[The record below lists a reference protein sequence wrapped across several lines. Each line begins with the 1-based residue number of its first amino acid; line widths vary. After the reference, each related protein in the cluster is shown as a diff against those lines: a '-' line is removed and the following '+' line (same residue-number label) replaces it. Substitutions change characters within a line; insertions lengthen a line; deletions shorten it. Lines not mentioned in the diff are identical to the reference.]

1 MQRKMKWQFAALLI
15 YINKGERKMFEK
27 FANFVVKFRYYLFG
41 IFMALVVASVFMIP
55 NVGINYDFTKYL
67 PNDSSTKVALK
78 VMEDEFGASGTAS
91 IMVENITAEAATK
104 LAQDIVSDV
113 KGVATISF
121 DADDTSCYKQ
131 DEGKETGKALL
142 SVFFEKGDYS
152 AETKDA
158 IASLREYLDGY
169 DFALGGS
176 AVETSSNQD
185 AIGKELGIILLIAI
199 AIVILV
205 LFLTSRSWLE
215 PLVYLI
221 VIGCSIVINMG
232 TNLVMGEISFVT
244 QSISSIMLIAL
255 VMDYCIVLCHRYR
268 EESEKGVDA
277 KTAMTK
283 ALSGSFLA
291 IVASSLTVIAGLV
304 ALMFME
310 FTIGFD
316 IGMVL
321 AKGVFIGVLAVLFF
335 MPSIIMMLAKG
346 IEKTRHRSFMPKMDK
361 VGTFAKKTRFI
372 MPVLFL
378 CIVAVGVYF
387 QSNVNFTYV
396 VESGSKG
403 SAVAIDQA
411 KIEATFGKQNTLVVM
426 TKQNSNKD
434 EEVAAEQALYAY
446 IENYFSD
453 TEKFDKNYVTSGKGL
468 AASKLYKTK
477 LTKAQILTK
486 FEISDDETIA
496 KIDELFE
503 SFGKN
508 PATDSLFLADI
519 VTALHNTPAII
530 TSAVNNNI
538 NAQYS
543 AIAANNLYVELNATA
558 AQQIYQLSSQDAMND
573 VFKAILGV
581 DTLAEDAT
589 VKNYKVLAY
598 LYEHNIENR
607 AQVDAVKNAY
617 ESAAFETLT
626 TTAIAEEYGLT
637 SEQIADIFAFY
648 GKDATAEN
656 ATIYA
661 LEFAEYAKNN
671 AAVPARIAAVKQATI
686 DGYYA
691 ALATAQNSL
700 VGANY
705 NRMLFNLDLEV
716 ADEKALDFIRD
727 LSEYLSAHFES
738 AYIVSNSENVINT
751 MDVFSTDRLK
761 TDLITVLLIFFI
773 VLLTF
778 RSLSI
783 PIVLVLAIQGAIWI
797 NLGISS
803 IAGDSVYFICY
814 LLAMAIQMGATIDY
828 AILLT
833 DRYITARHK
842 QNKFEAIKTA
852 IGKSFTIVITSGTIL
867 IFAAF
872 TIGWVS
878 TVPLLKSI
886 GILVGRGALLSVIT
900 ILFVLPQC
908 LLIFD
913 KIIEKTTLKAKF
925 APLAAGTANNTT
937 VVETNGQVVE
947 NVNNDTTASENDE
960 IKDSSN
966 EVDAEETTKT
976 EEVVESTEE
985 TPKQTTAVKKSAT
998 KQTTKKA
1005 EAKKATAKKTTSKQ
1019 TEDNK
1024 AENKKVSEKPASK
1037 TKTTSTKSATKN
1049 ASKKTTKK

>member
-1 MQRKMKWQFAALLI
+1 
-15 YINKGERKMFEK
+15 MFEK
-27 FANFVVKFRYYLFG
+27 FANFVVKFRYYFFG
-41 IFMALVVASVFMIP
+41 LFMALVIASVFMIP
-55 NVGINYDFTKYL
+55 KVGINYDFTKYL
-67 PNDSSTKVALK
+67 PNDSNTKVALE

-91 IMVENITAEAATK
+91 IMVENITAEGATK
-104 LAQDIVSDV
+104 LAQDIVANV
-113 KGVATISF
+113 QGIATVSF
-121 DADDTSCYKQ
+121 DAGDSTCYK
-131 DEGKETGKALL
+131 DSKALM
-142 SVFFEKGDYS
+142 SVFFEYGDYNL
-152 AETKDA
+152 ETKEA
-158 IASLREYLDGY
+158 IESLRTYLDGY

-221 VIGCSIVINMG
+221 VIACSIVINMG

-283 ALSGSFLA
+283 ALAGSFLA
-291 IVASSLTVIAGLV
+291 LVASSLTVIAGLV

-346 IEKTRHRSFMPKMDK
+346 IEKTRHRSFMPKMEK
-361 VGTFAKKTRFI
+361 VGTFAKKTRFV

-378 CIVAVGVYF
+378 CIVVVGAYF

-396 VESGSKG
+396 VEGGSKG
-403 SAVAIDQA
+403 SAVAVDQA
-411 KIEATFGKQNTLVVM
+411 KIEKTFGKQNTLVVM
-426 TKQNSNKD
+426 TKQNNDKD
-434 EEVAAEQALYAY
+434 KEVLAEQALYTY
-446 IENYFSD
+446 IDNYFKD
-453 TEKFDKNYVTSGKGL
+453 TDKFDRNYITSGKGL
-468 AASKLYKTK
+468 AVSELYTTK
-477 LTKAQILTK
+477 LTKPEILTK
-486 FEISDDETIA
+486 FEIADSETIA
-496 KIDELFE
+496 KIDGLFA
-503 SFGKN
+503 SLGKN

-519 VTALHNTPAII
+519 MTALHNAPEII
-530 TSAVNNNI
+530 ISAVNNNI

-543 AIAANNLYVELNATA
+543 ALMAKNLYVELNATS
-558 AQQIYQLSSQDAMND
+558 AQGIYQLSSQDAMND

-581 DTLAEDAT
+581 TDITESAT
-589 VKNYKVLAY
+589 IKNYKVLAY
-598 LYEHNIENR
+598 LYEQNIENR

-617 ESAAFETLT
+617 ESVAFEKLT
-626 TTAIAEEYGLT
+626 ATAIAEKYGLT
-637 SEQIADIFAFY
+637 SEQITAIFANY
-648 GKDATAEN
+648 GKEATAEG

-661 LEFAEYAKNN
+661 LEFAEFAKNN
-671 AAVPARIAAVKQATI
+671 ATVPARIAGVKQATV
-686 DGYYA
+686 DGIYA
-691 ALATAQNSL
+691 QLATAQSSL
-700 VGANY
+700 VGTNY
-705 NRMLFNLDLEV
+705 NRMIFNIDLEV

-727 LSEYLSAHFES
+727 LRVYLEENFEK
-738 AYIVSNSENVINT
+738 AYIVSSTDNVIDT
-751 MDVFSTDRLK
+751 MDVFSTDRLR
-761 TDLITVLLIFFI
+761 TDLITVLLIFLI

-783 PIVLVLAIQGAIWI
+783 PVILVLAIQGAIWV
-797 NLGISS
+797 NLAISS
-803 IAGDSVYFICY
+803 VVGDSVYFICY

-833 DRYITARHK
+833 DRYMTARRT
-842 QNKFEAIKTA
+842 QDKFEAIKTA
-852 IGKSFTIVITSGTIL
+852 IGKSFTTVITSGTIL
-867 IFAAF
+867 VFAAF

-886 GILVGRGALLSVIT
+886 GVLVGRGALLSVIT

-925 APLAAGTANNTT
+925 VKAGAVATNDGAEVIGTNIETIESENVDIADGNIETANAN
-937 VVETNGQVVE
+937 VQDSAKAKKSSSKKAKNEEPILVETTTE
-947 NVNNDTTASENDE
+947 NEEQLEEKIEDKAGEKPKATT
-960 IKDSSN
+960 
-966 EVDAEETTKT
+966 
-976 EEVVESTEE
+976 
-985 TPKQTTAVKKSAT
+985 
-998 KQTTKKA
+998 
-1005 EAKKATAKKTTSKQ
+1005 AKKAVSKATTAKKT
-1019 TEDNK
+1019 EG
-1024 AENKKVSEKPASK
+1024 KKVSAKKSTST

-1049 ASKKTTKK
+1049 TSSKRTKK

>member
-1 MQRKMKWQFAALLI
+1 
-15 YINKGERKMFEK
+15 MFEK

-41 IFMALVVASVFMIP
+41 LFMALVVASIFMIP
-55 NVGINYDFTKYL
+55 HVGINYDFTKYL

-78 VMEDEFGASGTAS
+78 VMEEEFGASGTAS
-91 IMVENITAEAATK
+91 IMVENISAENATT
-104 LAQDIVSDV
+104 LAKNIVHDV
-113 KGVATISF
+113 DGIATISF
-121 DADDTSCYKQ
+121 DATDSTCYK
-131 DEGKETGKALL
+131 DGKALM
-142 SVFFEKGDYS
+142 SVFFENGEYTP
-152 AETKDA
+152 ETK
-158 IASLREYLDGY
+158 ASLEKLRDYLDNY

-185 AIGKELGIILLIAI
+185 AIGNELTIILLIAV
-199 AIVILV
+199 AIVIFV

-283 ALSGSFLA
+283 ALAGSFLA

-321 AKGVFIGVLAVLFF
+321 AKGVFIGVLAVLFL

-346 IEKTRHRSFMPKMDK
+346 IEKTRHRSFMPRMDK
-361 VGTFAKKTRFI
+361 VGTFAKKTRFV
-372 MPVLFL
+372 MPILFL
-378 CIVAVGVYF
+378 CIVAVGIYF

-396 VESGSKG
+396 VESGTKG
-403 SAVAIDQA
+403 SAVAIDQE
-411 KIEATFGKQNTLVVM
+411 KIEETFGKQNALVVM

-434 EEVAAEQALYAY
+434 AEVLAEQALYAY
-446 IENYFSD
+446 ITNYFSD

-468 AASKLYKTK
+468 AVTEFYLSEKK
-477 LTKAQILTK
+477 LTKAQILEQ

-496 KIDELFE
+496 KIDGLFA
-503 SFGKN
+503 SLGKN

-543 AIAANNLYVELNATA
+543 AIAANNLYVELNATT
-558 AQQIYQLSSQDAMND
+558 AQNIYQLSSQDAMND
-573 VFKAILGV
+573 VFKTILGV
-581 DTLAEDAT
+581 DTLNGTET
-589 VKNYKVLAY
+589 IENYKVLAY
-598 LYEHNIENR
+598 IYEKNVESH
-607 AQVDAVKNAY
+607 AQVPAIKNAY
-617 ESAAFETLT
+617 ESGAFTQLT
-626 TTAIAEEYGLT
+626 TTAIAQKYGLT
-637 SEQIADIFAFY
+637 TEQITTMFTSY
-648 GKDATAEN
+648 GKNAGAEN

-661 LEFAEYAKNN
+661 LQFAEFAKNN
-671 AAVPARIAAVKQATI
+671 ADIPARIIAVKQVTI
-686 DGYYA
+686 DGYYS
-691 ALATAQNSL
+691 ALETAQNSL
-700 VGANY
+700 VGKTY
-705 NRMLFNLDLEV
+705 NRMLFNLDLDV
-716 ADEKALDFIRD
+716 ADEIALDFVRD
-727 LSEYLSAHFES
+727 LNKYLDENFDG

-761 TDLITVLLIFFI
+761 TDLITVLLIFLI

-783 PIVLVLAIQGAIWI
+783 PVVLVLAIQGAIWV

-803 IAGDSVYFICY
+803 VAGDSVYFICY

-833 DRYITARHK
+833 DRYMTARRT
-842 QNKFEAIKTA
+842 QDKFEAIKTA
-852 IGKSFTIVITSGTIL
+852 IGKSFTTVITSGTIL

-925 APLAAGTANNTT
+925 APASVAKNETI
-937 VVETNGQVVE
+937 VEKNGQVVE
-947 NVNNDTTASENDE
+947 SEN
-960 IKDSSN
+960 K
-966 EVDAEETTKT
+966 TTNK
-976 EEVVESTEE
+976 
-985 TPKQTTAVKKSAT
+985 AT
-998 KQTTKKA
+998 KANEIEKN
-1005 EAKKATAKKTTSKQ
+1005 TSEFDK
-1019 TEDNK
+1019 
-1024 AENKKVSEKPASK
+1024 
-1037 TKTTSTKSATKN
+1037 
-1049 ASKKTTKK
+1049 

>member
-1 MQRKMKWQFAALLI
+1 
-15 YINKGERKMFEK
+15 MFEK
-27 FANFVVKFRYYLFG
+27 FANFVVKSRYYLFG
-41 IFMALVVASVFMIP
+41 IFLALVVASVFMIP
-55 NVGINYDFTKYL
+55 HVGINYDFTKYL
-67 PNDSSTKVALK
+67 PDDSSTKVALE

-91 IMVENITAEAATK
+91 IMVENVTAETATK
-104 LAQDIVSDV
+104 LAQDIASNV

-121 DADDTSCYKQ
+121 DASDESCYK
-131 DEGKETGKALL
+131 DSKALM
-142 SVFFEKGDYS
+142 SVFFENGDYS
-152 AETKDA
+152 TETKES
-158 IASLREYLDGY
+158 IESLRDYLDGY

-185 AIGKELGIILLIAI
+185 AIGKELGIILLIAV
-199 AIVILV
+199 AIVIFV

-283 ALSGSFLA
+283 ALAGSFLA

-346 IEKTRHRSFMPKMDK
+346 IEKTRHRSFMPRMNN

-403 SAVAIDQA
+403 SAVAVDQA
-411 KIEATFGKQNTLVVM
+411 KIEETFGIQNTLVVM
-426 TKQNSNKD
+426 TKQNSDKD
-434 EEVAAEQALYAY
+434 KEVTAEQALYAY
-446 IENYFSD
+446 ITNYFSD
-453 TEKFDKNYVTSGKGL
+453 TEKFERNYVTSGKGL
-468 AASKLYKTK
+468 AVSELYTTK
-477 LTKAQILTK
+477 LTKAQILAK

-496 KIDELFE
+496 KIDQMFA

-508 PATDSLFLADI
+508 PDTDSLFLADI

-543 AIAANNLYVELNATA
+543 AIAENNLYVALNATT
-558 AQQIYQLSSQDAMND
+558 AQSIYQLSSQDAMNN

-581 DTLAEDAT
+581 DTLDGTET
-589 VKNYKVLAY
+589 IKNYKVLAY
-598 LYEHNIENR
+598 IYENKVEYHE
-607 AQVDAVKNAY
+607 QVPAIKNAY
-617 ESAAFETLT
+617 ESEAFAKLT
-626 TTAIAEEYGLT
+626 ATAIAEKYGLT
-637 SEQIADIFAFY
+637 SDQIGAMFVAY
-648 GKDATAEN
+648 GKNASAEN

-671 AAVPARIAAVKQATI
+671 EAIPTRIATVKQATI

-691 ALATAQNSL
+691 QLATAQSSL
-700 VGANY
+700 VGENY
-705 NRMLFNLDLEV
+705 NRMLFNIDLEV
-716 ADEKALDFIRD
+716 ADEKALDFVRD
-727 LSEYLSAHFES
+727 LNTYLNENFES

-761 TDLITVLLIFFI
+761 TDLITVFLIFFI

-783 PIVLVLAIQGAIWI
+783 PVVLVLAIQGAIWI

-803 IAGDSVYFICY
+803 VLGDSVYFICY

-833 DRYITARHK
+833 DRYMTARRT
-842 QNKFEAIKTA
+842 QDKFEAIKTA
-852 IGKSFTIVITSGTIL
+852 IGKSFTTVITSGTIL

-925 APLAAGTANNTT
+925 VPALAGVANNAKT
-937 VVETNGQVVE
+937 VETNGQVVE
-947 NVNNDTTASENDE
+947 NDITTESDE
-960 IKDSSN
+960 TTNSSN
-966 EVDAEETTKT
+966 DAQNEEQLKTK
-976 EEVVESTEE
+976 EVVEKTEE
-985 TPKQTTAVKKSAT
+985 TPKKTDG
-998 KQTTKKA
+998 KKA
-1005 EAKKATAKKTTSKQ
+1005 PAKKTTTAKKSTAKQ
-1019 TEDNK
+1019 TPKKNTGN
-1024 AENKKVSEKPASK
+1024 NKKSGNSPAS
-1037 TKTTSTKSATKN
+1037 KTTSTKTATKST
-1049 ASKKTTKK
+1049 SKKTTKK